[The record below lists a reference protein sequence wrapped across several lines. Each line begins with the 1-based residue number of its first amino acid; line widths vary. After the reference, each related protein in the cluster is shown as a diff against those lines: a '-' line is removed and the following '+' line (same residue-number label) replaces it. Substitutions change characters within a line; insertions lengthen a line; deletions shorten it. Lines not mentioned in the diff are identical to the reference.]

1 MFDVEKFRQQF
12 PFFQQ
17 HSALIYLDS
26 AASSQKPSAVLNA
39 MTEFYQQNYSNVHRG
54 AYALSQLA
62 TAQFEDARLV
72 LAKFLNAADPS
83 QIIWTSGATMALNQL
98 AFGLMG
104 TVLNTGDCVLLTAL
118 EHHANIVPWQFHGEP
133 LKIAIEVT
141 PLDANNQLDLAA
153 FQQLLHSKRPK
164 VVSFTHVANGLG
176 HRNPIAKMVQLAKE
190 VGAIT
195 IIDGSQG
202 ISDEPVDVQALDC
215 DFYLCSGHKL
225 YGPTG
230 IGVLYGKTE
239 QLAKLRPLC
248 YGGEMIKQVS
258 FHKTTL
264 NDLPFRLEAGTPNI
278 VGAIGFAAAVRWY
291 TEQNQQDLH
300 QHKQQLLQQL
310 WQGLAAMPELE
321 IFSSLADNAGIVSCN
336 IRHEHPSDF
345 AVLLDQQHV
354 AARAGTHCA
363 MPLFQALQQPGA
375 VRFSLAP
382 YNTAD
387 EINRTLQAVKAA
399 VELLQ

>member
-1 MFDVEKFRQQF
+1 MFDVQTFRQQF
-12 PFFQQ
+12 PLLLQ
-17 HSALIYLDS
+17 HPELIYLDS
-26 AASSQKPSAVLNA
+26 AASCQKPSAVLNA
-39 MTEFYQQNYSNVHRG
+39 MNEFYQQSYSNVHRG
-54 AYALSQLA
+54 AYQLSQQA
-62 TAQFEDARLV
+62 TAQFEEARLE
-72 LAKFLNAADPS
+72 LAKFLNAADTS

-104 TVLNTGDCVLLTAL
+104 TVLNAGDCVLLTAL

-133 LKIAIEVT
+133 LGIRIEVA
-141 PLDANNQLDLAA
+141 PLATNHQLDLAA
-153 FQQLLHSKRPK
+153 FHQLLQTKKPK
-164 VVSFTHVANGLG
+164 VVSFTQVANGLG
-176 HRNPIAKMVQLAKE
+176 HRNPITQMVQLAKA
-190 VGAIT
+190 VGAVT

-202 ISDEPVDVQALDC
+202 IADEKVDVQALDC

-230 IGVLYGKTE
+230 IGVLYGKKE
-239 QLAKLRPLC
+239 WLAQLRPLC
-248 YGGEMIKQVS
+248 YGGEMIKHVS
-258 FHKTTL
+258 FAKTTL

-291 TEQNQQDLH
+291 TSQNQQQLH

-310 WQGLAAMPELE
+310 WQGLAANPELE
-321 IFSSLADNAGIVSCN
+321 LLSTLDNNAGIVSCN

-345 AVLLDQQHV
+345 AVLLDQQQI

-387 EINRTLQAVKAA
+387 EIDRTLQAVKAA
-399 VELLQ
+399 VELLR